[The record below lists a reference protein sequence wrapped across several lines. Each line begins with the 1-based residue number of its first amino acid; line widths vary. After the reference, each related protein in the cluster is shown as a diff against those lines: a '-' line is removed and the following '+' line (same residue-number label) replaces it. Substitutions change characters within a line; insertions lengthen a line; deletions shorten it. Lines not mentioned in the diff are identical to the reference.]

1 MAVTRFGVSL
11 ETDLLEALDDYVLAN
26 KLPNRS
32 QAIRKLIEINSVVS
46 KWKCNNVVA
55 GVITLIY
62 GKDKADVKSQLLEIE
77 RLHSDI
83 ILSVQQFF
91 ISSEKIME
99 VVAVK
104 GPSYRLTDF
113 SDLLIGVKGIE
124 HGKLNMSKAE

>member
-1 MAVTRFGVSL
+1 MAVARFGVSL

-62 GKDKADVKSQLLEIE
+62 GKEKADAKSQLVEIE

>member
-91 ISSEKIME
+91 ISPEKIME

>member
-11 ETDLLEALDDYVLAN
+11 ETDLLEALDEYVLVN

-32 QAIRKLIEINSVVS
+32 QAIRKLIEINTVTS

-62 GKDKADVKSQLLEIE
+62 GKEKADVKMQLADFQQ
-77 RLHSDI
+77 LHSDI

-104 GPSYRLTDF
+104 GPSYQLTDF